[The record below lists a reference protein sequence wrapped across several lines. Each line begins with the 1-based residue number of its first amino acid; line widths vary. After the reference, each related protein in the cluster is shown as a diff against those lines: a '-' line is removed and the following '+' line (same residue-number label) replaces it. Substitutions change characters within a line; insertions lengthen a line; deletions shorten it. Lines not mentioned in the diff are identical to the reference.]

1 MKEFAMQIDFT
12 HCPGGVADKDELHS
26 SFFSDTAVAVQRLR
40 QLERA
45 GFDCVLIDDM
55 GGLLAN
61 MDLASLA
68 LRSTQSI
75 GVLVSHWPG
84 IVAPVVAARQFAAFD
99 QIGSGRLAL
108 RVPPSRDLREIN
120 DDSSLVATLGRT
132 DEYLMLLKRLWSNA
146 QPFDHEG
153 LFYRIHG
160 GFVPMKAAEGAVI
173 RLQLGGLSGTALKIA
188 GRHADRFELPV
199 GGFDDTLRLI
209 ERVRVA
215 AEPFGRAQRIR
226 FSLPVH
232 VGHVQAGEGGQQ
244 DWQLTGEPEHVV
256 SVLAGF
262 VELGV
267 SDFIVHGLDDA
278 DAVEAFGR
286 QVIPALRKAF
296 RRHDPAPTN
305 LRKRPV
311 MLRRIV

>member
-1 MKEFAMQIDFT
+1 MQIDFT

-26 SFFSDTAVAVQRLR
+26 SFFSDTAIAVQRLR
-40 QLERA
+40 QLERV
-45 GFDCVLIDDM
+45 GFSRVLIDDM

-108 RVPPSRDLREIN
+108 RVPPSRDLRETN
-120 DDSSLVATLGRT
+120 DDSGLVATLGRT

-146 QPFDHEG
+146 QPFEYEG

-160 GFVPMKAAEGAVI
+160 GFVPMKAADGAAI
-173 RLQLGGLSGTALKIA
+173 PLQLGGLSGTALKIA

-232 VGHVQAGEGGQQ
+232 VGEGGHQA
-244 DWQLTGEPEHVV
+244 WQLSGEPEHVV
-256 SVLAGF
+256 SALAGF

-267 SDFIVHGLDDA
+267 SDFIVHGLDGA

-286 QVIPALRKAF
+286 QVIPSLRKAF
-296 RRHDPAPTN
+296 RRHEPTPIQQ
-305 LRKRPV
+305 RKRPV
-311 MLRRIV
+311 VLRRVV

>member
-1 MKEFAMQIDFT
+1 MQIDFT

-45 GFDCVLIDDM
+45 GFSRVLIDDM

-108 RVPPSRDLREIN
+108 RVPPSRDLRETN
-120 DDSSLVATLGRT
+120 DDSGLVATLGRT

-160 GFVPMKAAEGAVI
+160 GFVPMKAVDGAAI
-173 RLQLGGLSGTALKIA
+173 PLQLGGLSGTALKIA

-199 GGFDDTLRLI
+199 GDFDDTLRLI
-209 ERVRVA
+209 GRVRVA
-215 AEPFGRAQRIR
+215 AEPFGRAGRIR

-232 VGHVQAGEGGQQ
+232 VGAGGQQ
-244 DWQLTGEPEHVV
+244 AWQLAGAPEHMV
-256 SVLAGF
+256 SALAGF

-267 SDFIVHGLDDA
+267 SDFIVHGLDGA
-278 DAVEAFGR
+278 EAVEAFGR
-286 QVIPALRKAF
+286 QVIPSLRKAF
-296 RRHDPAPTN
+296 RRHEPTPTQQ
-305 LRKRPV
+305 RKRPV
-311 MLRRIV
+311 VLRRVV

>member
-1 MKEFAMQIDFT
+1 MQIDFT

-45 GFDCVLIDDM
+45 GFSRVLIDDM

-99 QIGSGRLAL
+99 QIGAGRLAL
-108 RVPPSRDLREIN
+108 RVPPSRDLRETN
-120 DDSSLVATLGRT
+120 DDSGLVATLGRT
-132 DEYLMLLKRLWSNA
+132 DEYLMLLKRLWSNT

-160 GFVPMKAAEGAVI
+160 GFVPMKAAEGAAI
-173 RLQLGGLSGTALKIA
+173 PLQLGGLSGSALKIV
-188 GRHADRFELPV
+188 GRHADCFELPV

-232 VGHVQAGEGGQQ
+232 VGEGGAQP
-244 DWQLTGEPEHVV
+244 WQLAGEPEHAV

-267 SDFIVHGLDDA
+267 SDFIIYGLEDA
-278 DAVEAFGR
+278 DAVEAFGH
-286 QVIPALRKAF
+286 QIIPLLRKAF
-296 RRHDPAPTN
+296 RRHEPTQAHS
-305 LRKRPV
+305 RKRPV
-311 MLRRIV
+311 VLRRVV

>member
-1 MKEFAMQIDFT
+1 MQIDFT

-26 SFFSDTAVAVQRLR
+26 SFFSDTAIAVQRLR

-45 GFDCVLIDDM
+45 GFSRVLIDDM

-108 RVPPSRDLREIN
+108 RVPPSRNLRETN
-120 DDSSLVATLGRT
+120 DDSGLVATLGRT

-146 QPFDHEG
+146 QPFDYEG

-160 GFVPMKAAEGAVI
+160 GFVPMKAADGAVI
-173 RLQLGGLSGTALKIA
+173 PLQLGGLSGTALKIA

-232 VGHVQAGEGGQQ
+232 VGEGGQQ
-244 DWQLTGEPEHVV
+244 AWQLSGEPEHVV
-256 SVLAGF
+256 SALAGF

-278 DAVEAFGR
+278 DAVETFGR
-286 QVIPALRKAF
+286 QVIPSLRKAF
-296 RRHDPAPTN
+296 RRHEPTPAQQ
-305 LRKRPV
+305 RKRPV
-311 MLRRIV
+311 VLRRVV

>member
-1 MKEFAMQIDFT
+1 MKEFAMQTDFT

-26 SFFSDTAVAVQRLR
+26 SFFSDTAIAVQRLR
-40 QLERA
+40 QLESA
-45 GFDCVLIDDM
+45 GFSRVLIDDM

-108 RVPPSRDLREIN
+108 RVPPSRDLRETN
-120 DDSSLVATLGRT
+120 DDCGLVATLGRT
-132 DEYLMLLKRLWSNA
+132 DEYLMLLKRLWSNT
-146 QPFDHEG
+146 QPFDYEG

-160 GFVPMKAAEGAVI
+160 GFVPMKATEGAAI
-173 RLQLGGLSGTALKIA
+173 PLQLGGLSGSALKIA

-215 AEPFGRAQRIR
+215 AEPFGRAERIR

-232 VGHVQAGEGGQQ
+232 VGACGQQ
-244 DWQLTGEPEHVV
+244 AWQLTGEPQHVV

-278 DAVEAFGR
+278 DAVETFGR
-286 QVIPALRKAF
+286 QVIPSLRKAF
-296 RRHDPAPTN
+296 RRHEPTLARQRN
-305 LRKRPV
+305 RPV
-311 MLRRIV
+311 VLRRVV